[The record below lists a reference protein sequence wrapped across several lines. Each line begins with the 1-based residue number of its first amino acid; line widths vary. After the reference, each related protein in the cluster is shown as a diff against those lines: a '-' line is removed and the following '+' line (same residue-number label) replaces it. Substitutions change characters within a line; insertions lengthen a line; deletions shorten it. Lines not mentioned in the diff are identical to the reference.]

1 MNNHA
6 ETTAVKKVIEA
17 YMTGTYR
24 ADVPMLES
32 VFHPR
37 AVMNGYLG
45 PDKILGTPALF
56 IQDMASAPSMEANGD
71 SYQYC
76 HRHRLGKRLPRLR
89 LLGGSLPPDQGGR
102 QLAYHLQTLYHG
114 LRRAVTYHCT
124 FPSRKH
130 SCAEPDC

>member
-71 SYQYC
+71 SY
-76 HRHRLGKRLPRLR
+76 HAEIVSESGFR
-89 LLGGSLPPDQGGR
+89 GSACLVDHF
-102 QLAYHLQTLYHG
+102 HLIKEDGSWHIISKLFTT
-114 LRRAVTYHCT
+114 V
-124 FPSRKH
+124 
-130 SCAEPDC
+130 

>member
-71 SYQYC
+71 SYQAEIEQI
-76 HRHRLGKRLPRLR
+76 RIDGNIATVIVSETGFR
-89 LLGGSLPPDQGGR
+89 GSACLVDHF
-102 QLAYHLQTLYHG
+102 HLIKEDGSWHIISKLFTT
-114 LRRAVTYHCT
+114 V
-124 FPSRKH
+124 
-130 SCAEPDC
+130 